1 MIKIHIDF
9 KDGTELSL
17 IEGQAKGDNF
27 TTNCLDFFQIDNP
40 AEEVRI
46 IYSDGSYISRN
57 ELLSKQGK
65 YCAKQIR
72 KEHNIQK
79 MFLAGTFKPFR
90 EIKDELLDLEL
101 NVQAL
106 RNRIESDGIDYI
118 PLSVELIKIE
128 SQIRNYRTND
138 LPNL

>member
-27 TTNCLDFFQIDNP
+27 TTNCLDFFQMDNP
-40 AEEVRI
+40 AEEVKI
-46 IYSDGSYISRN
+46 IYSNGSYISRN
-57 ELLSKQGK
+57 ELLTKQGK
-65 YCAKQIR
+65 YCYKQVR

-79 MFLAGTFKPFR
+79 MFLAGKFKPSK
-90 EIKDELLDLEL
+90 EVKDELLDLEL

-106 RNRIESDGIDYI
+106 RNRIESEAIDKHR
-118 PLSVELIKIE
+118 LSIELIKIE
-128 SQIRNYRTND
+128 SQIRNYRSND